1 MRRRPPRS
9 TRTDTLFPYTTLFR
23 SAEDIVAHARDRI
36 ALDQGH
42 MLVGGRMID
51 GLRLPAAEDAE
62 DGIPVSDIGQFGD
75 QLDLAAFGKG
85 HLPQFTLD
93 RVAEKFRDRKG
104 VGEGKSVSVRVEL
117 GCRSRSK

>member
-1 MRRRPPRS
+1 MRISDWSSDVCSSDLDETPDAHRLGGKRAVKG
-9 TRTDTLFPYTTLFR
+9 
-23 SAEDIVAHARDRI
+23 AEDIVAHSRDRI

-75 QLDLAAFGKG
+75 QLDLAA
-85 HLPQFTLD
+85 LD
-93 RVAEKFRDRKG
+93 R
-104 VGEGKSVSVRVEL
+104 KSTRLNSSHY
-117 GCRSRSK
+117 CASRMPSSA